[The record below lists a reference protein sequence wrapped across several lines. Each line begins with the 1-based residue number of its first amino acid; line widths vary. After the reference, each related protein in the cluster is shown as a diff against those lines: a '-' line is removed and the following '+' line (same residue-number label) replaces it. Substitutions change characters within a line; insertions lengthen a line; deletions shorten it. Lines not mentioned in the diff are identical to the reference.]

1 MSDTGIL
8 FWKSYRYLPLCRM
21 CIMKNPL
28 YGYSITSFH
37 QQSSENC
44 IKANEDHELKSCYD
58 WLHKE
63 PFQKFSL
70 KILYTEENARIK
82 VICAGIKIVSSEVR
96 IMNVFIFSAIRMH
109 LYSDFKT
116 CTLGYFTIF
125 FRQEGHHFF

>member
-1 MSDTGIL
+1 
-8 FWKSYRYLPLCRM
+8 M

-28 YGYSITSFH
+28 NGYSITSFH

-44 IKANEDHELKSCYD
+44 IKATEDHELKSCYN

-82 VICAGIKIVSSEVR
+82 VICVGIKIVSSEAR
-96 IMNVFIFSAIRMH
+96 IMNVFIFSAIRVH
-109 LYSDFKT
+109 LYSDLKT
-116 CTLGYFTIF
+116 HTLGYCMIF
-125 FRQEGHHFF
+125 FRQEGHHFFEPEGNHCPKSRIY